1 MLGFARLPDS
11 CNCSPGLGIAKVPTP
26 EAPEESGERVNDN
39 RIAIGGLWPQRYAE
53 LIVSAKLLPEQ
64 EILSACACHKTRM
77 AMRSVTRAYDEAL
90 RPIGLRA
97 TQLLLLVA
105 IAAEGAMSISALAD
119 AIGMDRSTLTR
130 NVKPLE
136 KEGLIQRGGEG
147 WRRSR
152 ALKVTSAGR
161 ALMSKAIPLWE
172 SAQENLRRKLGQK
185 DWATVHAGLDR
196 LINVA

>member
-1 MLGFARLPDS
+1 
-11 CNCSPGLGIAKVPTP
+11 
-26 EAPEESGERVNDN
+26 
-39 RIAIGGLWPQRYAE
+39 
-53 LIVSAKLLPEQ
+53 
-64 EILSACACHKTRM
+64 M

-90 RPIGLRA
+90 RPLGLRA

-119 AIGMDRSTLTR
+119 TIGMDRSTLTR
-130 NVKPLE
+130 NVQPLE
-136 KEGLIQRGGEG
+136 EEGLIQRGGEG

-185 DWATVHAGLDR
+185 DWATVHTSLER
-196 LINVA
+196 LISVA